1 MTKVEASSVAGFVV
15 DTEPDLRVSRVLPW
29 LLLGRCFSC
38 FSQIGTRRVGPLGLT
53 MQGPNCHLNCDLYL
67 LSSFSQDVAADL
79 ALLQREGVTHVL
91 NVATGVEI
99 DRRGSS
105 IVEQRVELLDIPE
118 QTIHESKSLERGF
131 EEGLQNT

>member
-1 MTKVEASSVAGFVV
+1 
-15 DTEPDLRVSRVLPW
+15 
-29 LLLGRCFSC
+29 
-38 FSQIGTRRVGPLGLT
+38 
-53 MQGPNCHLNCDLYL
+53 MQSPNCHLNCDLYL
-67 LSSFSQDVAADL
+67 RSSFSQDVAADL

-105 IVEQRVELLDIPE
+105 IIEQRVELLDIPE
-118 QTIHESKSLERGF
+118 QTIRESKSLVRGF